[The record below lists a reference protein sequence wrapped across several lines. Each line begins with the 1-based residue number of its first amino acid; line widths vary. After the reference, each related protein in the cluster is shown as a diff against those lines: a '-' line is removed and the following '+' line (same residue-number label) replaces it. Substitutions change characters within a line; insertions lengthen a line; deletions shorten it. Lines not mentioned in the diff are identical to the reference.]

1 MGKLFYIMGKSSTGK
16 DTIYSELLSRKEL
29 ELKPLIIYTTRPIRS
44 NEMDGVQYHFVTV
57 DDLNKMQEEGKV
69 IELRVYQT
77 MHGPWH
83 YFTADGEA
91 VDMENYDYI
100 GLGTPESFVKI
111 KNYYGEDRVIPIY
124 IEVEDG
130 LRLQRA
136 LDRERSMEEPKYEEM
151 CRRFLA
157 DQKDF
162 CEENITAAGIR
173 KRFYNNEMLQTCIE
187 EVMQLVTKEIQK
199 S

>member
-1 MGKLFYIMGKSSTGK
+1 MGKLFYIMGKSSSGK

-29 ELKPLIIYTTRPIRS
+29 GLQPLIIYTTRPIRS
-44 NEMDGVQYHFVTV
+44 NETDGVQYHFVTEK
-57 DDLNKMQEEGKV
+57 DLFQMQEAGKV
-69 IELRVYQT
+69 IELRTYPSVY
-77 MHGPWH
+77 GPWN
-83 YFTADGEA
+83 YFTADGDA
-91 VDMENYDYI
+91 LDMEKYNYI
-100 GLGTPESFVKI
+100 GLGTPESYVKI
-111 KNYYGEDRVIPIY
+111 KKYYGEERVVPIY

-136 LDRERSMEEPKYEEM
+136 LDRERSLEAPKYEEM

-162 CEENITAAGIR
+162 CEENIVAAGIT
-173 KRFYNNEMLQTCIE
+173 KRFYNNGTLESCLQEVLECI
-187 EVMQLVTKEIQK
+187 IK

>member
-1 MGKLFYIMGKSSTGK
+1 
-16 DTIYSELLSRKEL
+16 
-29 ELKPLIIYTTRPIRS
+29 
-44 NEMDGVQYHFVTV
+44 
-57 DDLNKMQEEGKV
+57 
-69 IELRVYQT
+69 
-77 MHGPWH
+77 
-83 YFTADGEA
+83 
-91 VDMENYDYI
+91 MEKYNYI

-162 CEENITAAGIR
+162 CEENIIAAGIS

-187 EVMQLVTKEIQK
+187 EVMQLVTKEI
-199 S
+199 

>member
-44 NEMDGVQYHFVTV
+44 NETDGVQYHFVTV

-83 YFTADGEA
+83 YFTADGET
-91 VDMENYDYI
+91 VDMEKYNYI

-162 CEENITAAGIR
+162 CEENIIAAGIS

-187 EVMQLVTKEIQK
+187 EVMQLVTKEI
-199 S
+199 